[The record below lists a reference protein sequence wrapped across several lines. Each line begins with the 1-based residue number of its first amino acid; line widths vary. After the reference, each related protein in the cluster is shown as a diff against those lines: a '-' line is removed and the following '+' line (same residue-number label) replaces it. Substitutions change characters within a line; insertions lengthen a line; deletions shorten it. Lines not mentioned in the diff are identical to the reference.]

1 MVQRPWGVD
10 PRLSWHGAT
19 IRGQRGDCKL

>member
-10 PRLSWHGAT
+10 PGFSWHGAT
-19 IRGQRGDCKL
+19 IVGQRQENKL